1 MSAPTNEPTNE
12 PAHAPTNAPMSRRQF
27 VTVASSA
34 GTALGATVVAAR
46 LGHAAHGAHAANVA
60 GATSARPRV
69 EERRPANAARRVAFV
84 IAPGFNVIDTAGPW
98 EVFQDTMTTSAGPME
113 HPFELFTVAESA
125 APVRG
130 TAGLTVVPTHTFESA
145 PAPDVVVIPA
155 LAPSPALLDW
165 VRQSARTAD
174 MVMSVCTGAFTLAA
188 TGLLDGLDAT
198 THHDYYDQFAQRFPK
213 VRLQRGLRY
222 VEHEKLATA
231 GGLTSGIDLALRVVE
246 RFHGPDAA
254 TATATY
260 MEHVRARRP
269 VANR

>member
-1 MSAPTNEPTNE
+1 MN
-12 PAHAPTNAPMSRRQF
+12 RRQF
-27 VTVASSA
+27 VTAASSA

-46 LGHAAHGAHAANVA
+46 LGQAAGMR
-60 GATSARPRV
+60 SALASA
-69 EERRPANAARRVAFV
+69 EKSGETASADGARRVAFV
-84 IAPGFNVIDTAGPW
+84 IAAGFNVIDTAGPW

-130 TAGLTVVPTHTFESA
+130 TAGLTVVPGHTFESA

-155 LAPSPALLDW
+155 LGPSPALLDW

-188 TGLLDGLDAT
+188 TGLLDGLEAT
-198 THHDYYDQFAQRFPK
+198 THHDFYDRFAQRFPK
-213 VRLQRGLRY
+213 VKLRRGLRY

-260 MEHVRARRP
+260 MEHVRAQQP
-269 VANR
+269 VANK

>member
-1 MSAPTNEPTNE
+1 MN
-12 PAHAPTNAPMSRRQF
+12 RRQF
-27 VTVASSA
+27 VTAASSA
-34 GTALGATVVAAR
+34 GTALGATVAAAR
-46 LGHAAHGAHAANVA
+46 LGHAAGM
-60 GATSARPRV
+60 TSAL
-69 EERRPANAARRVAFV
+69 ANAGETRSANGARRVAFV
-84 IAPGFNVIDTAGPW
+84 IAAGFNVIDTAGPW

-145 PAPDVVVIPA
+145 PTPHVVVIPA
-155 LAPSPALLDW
+155 LGPSPALLDW

-188 TGLLDGLDAT
+188 TGLLDGLEAT
-198 THHDYYDQFAQRFPK
+198 THHDFYDRFAQRFPK
-213 VRLQRGLRY
+213 VKLQRGLRY

-246 RFHGPDAA
+246 RFHGADAA

-260 MEHVRARRP
+260 MEHVRARQP

>member
-1 MSAPTNEPTNE
+1 MN
-12 PAHAPTNAPMSRRQF
+12 RRQF
-27 VTVASSA
+27 VTAASSA
-34 GTALGATVVAAR
+34 GTALGATVAAAR
-46 LGHAAHGAHAANVA
+46 LGHAAGM
-60 GATSARPRV
+60 TSAL
-69 EERRPANAARRVAFV
+69 ANAGETRSANGARRVAFV
-84 IAPGFNVIDTAGPW
+84 IAAGFNVIDTAGPW

-125 APVRG
+125 APVSG

-155 LAPSPALLDW
+155 LRPSPALLDW

-188 TGLLDGLDAT
+188 TGLLDGLEAT

-222 VEHEKLATA
+222 VEHDKLATA

-246 RFHGPDAA
+246 RFHGADAA

-260 MEHVRARRP
+260 MEHVRARQP
-269 VANR
+269 VAN

>member
-1 MSAPTNEPTNE
+1 MN
-12 PAHAPTNAPMSRRQF
+12 RRQF
-27 VTVASSA
+27 VSAASSA
-34 GTALGATVVAAR
+34 GTALGATVAAAR
-46 LGHAAHGAHAANVA
+46 LGRAAGMPSALPSA
-60 GATSARPRV
+60 GEARST
-69 EERRPANAARRVAFV
+69 AGARRVAFV
-84 IAPGFNVIDTAGPW
+84 IAAGFNVIDTAGPW
-98 EVFQDTMTTSAGPME
+98 EVFQDTMTTSPGLME

-145 PAPDVVVIPA
+145 PTPHVVVIPA
-155 LAPSPALLDW
+155 LGPSPALLDW

-188 TGLLDGLDAT
+188 TGLLDGLEAT
-198 THHDYYDQFAQRFPK
+198 THHEFYDRFAQRFPK
-213 VRLQRGLRY
+213 VKLQRGLRY

-260 MEHVRARRP
+260 MEHARARRP